1 MDSAAPPDG
10 APPRPRASRPPRPAF
25 WSRVP
30 WLDTTW
36 QGRRSLLL
44 LDLAVTAAITGGAAL
59 EVLARGGPS
68 SVVTLLVTA
77 PALLVRRRR
86 PLLTV
91 TAGLLLSAVMGL
103 TGTFLTAPR
112 TVLVIG
118 LHTTAARH
126 GFTWRTWLAAVPAYA
141 VFLIPAL
148 LLGSPDWPSYLITHA
163 VLTLL
168 PLLTGIWVHQ
178 RAKVLDLLR
187 ERAETAERERDL
199 LAERAVT
206 AERRRI
212 AREMHDVVAHRVSV
226 IALQA
231 GALTVI
237 ADGETAE
244 VAEIIRK
251 SGSAALAELR
261 DVLRVLR
268 EDDAE
273 ESAPGLDG
281 IPALIAD
288 APGDVR
294 LARRDEDLPVVGAAA
309 ERAAYRV
316 VQEALTNAGKHAPG
330 APVRVSLVADELGAL
345 VVTVG
350 NGEPSSPPTTVPG
363 SGYGLLGMR
372 ERVTQAGGHL
382 ETGQVENGFVVR
394 AQFPPA
400 PTDG

>member
-1 MDSAAPPDG
+1 MAFDALLAVFLTTISAVELAGAHGPLGAVAGVLLTAPAVLLRRRWPLATLAVG
-10 APPRPRASRPPRPAF
+10 LVMLA
-25 WSRVP
+25 
-30 WLDTTW
+30 LDTTTY
-36 QGRRSLLL
+36 L
-44 LDLAVTAAITGGAAL
+44 VFVAL
-59 EVLARGGPS
+59 HS
-68 SVVTLLVTA
+68 
-77 PALLVRRRR
+77 
-86 PLLTV
+86 
-91 TAGLLLSAVMGL
+91 
-103 TGTFLTAPR
+103 
-112 TVLVIG
+112 
-118 LHTTAARH
+118 TAARF
-126 GFTWRTWLAAVPAYA
+126 GTSWRTWAGAAAVYA
-141 VFLIPAL
+141 LFLPRLNYEASHWLFVVLLNTIPVLIP
-148 LLGSPDWPSYLITHA
+148 
-163 VLTLL
+163 VLT
-168 PLLTGIWVHQ
+168 GMWVHQ
-178 RAKVLDLLR
+178 RTRVVGLLG

-226 IALQA
+226 IALQS
-231 GALTVI
+231 GALTVVGEGQV
-237 ADGETAE
+237 ADAAE
-244 VAEIIRK
+244 VIRR
-251 SGSAALAELR
+251 SSTAALSELR

>member
-1 MDSAAPPDG
+1 MDRTGAGAVPAGPEPARLTSRRRLLAPWQGRARSLAFDALLAVFLTTISAVELAGAHGPLGAVAGVLLTAPAVLLRRRWPLATLAVG
-10 APPRPRASRPPRPAF
+10 LVMLA
-25 WSRVP
+25 
-30 WLDTTW
+30 LDTTTY
-36 QGRRSLLL
+36 L
-44 LDLAVTAAITGGAAL
+44 VFVAL
-59 EVLARGGPS
+59 HS
-68 SVVTLLVTA
+68 
-77 PALLVRRRR
+77 
-86 PLLTV
+86 
-91 TAGLLLSAVMGL
+91 
-103 TGTFLTAPR
+103 
-112 TVLVIG
+112 
-118 LHTTAARH
+118 TAARF
-126 GFTWRTWLAAVPAYA
+126 GTSWRTWAGAAAVYA
-141 VFLIPAL
+141 LFLPRLNYEASHWLFVVLLNTIPVLIP
-148 LLGSPDWPSYLITHA
+148 
-163 VLTLL
+163 VLT
-168 PLLTGIWVHQ
+168 GMWVHQ
-178 RAKVLDLLR
+178 RTRVVGLLG

-226 IALQA
+226 IALQS
-231 GALTVI
+231 GALTVVGEGQV
-237 ADGETAE
+237 ADAAE
-244 VAEIIRK
+244 VIRR
-251 SGSAALAELR
+251 SSTAALSELR

>member
-1 MDSAAPPDG
+1 
-10 APPRPRASRPPRPAF
+10 
-25 WSRVP
+25 SRVP

-36 QGRRSLLL
+36 QGRRSLFL

-59 EVLARGGPS
+59 EVVARGGPS
-68 SVVTLLVTA
+68 SVVTLLLAA
-77 PALLVRRRR
+77 PALLLRRRW

-91 TAGLLLSAVMGL
+91 ATGLLLSVVMGVL
-103 TGTFLTAPR
+103 GVFLTAPR

-126 GFTWRTWLAAVPAYA
+126 GFTWRTWLAAVPAY
-141 VFLIPAL
+141 LAL
-148 LLGSPDWPSYLITHA
+148 LVPAFLSDRLDWPSYLITNA
-163 VLTLL
+163 VFTLL
-168 PLLTGIWVHQ
+168 PLLTGVWVHQ

-244 VAEIIRK
+244 VAEVIRK

-268 EDDAE
+268 ED
-273 ESAPGLDG
+273 ESEVVAPGLPG
-281 IPALIAD
+281 IESLVAD
-288 APGDVR
+288 APGRVE
-294 LARRDEDLPVVGAAA
+294 LAHPDPLPEVEPAVG
-309 ERAAYRV
+309 RAAYRV

-330 APVRVSLVADELGAL
+330 APVRVLLEVGERL
-345 VVTVG
+345 VVQVR
-350 NGEPSSPPTTVPG
+350 NGVPERPGGAVPG

-372 ERVTQAGGHL
+372 ERVTQAGGTVSARP
-382 ETGQVENGFVVR
+382 EGGGYVVR
-394 AQFPPA
+394 AEFPC
-400 PTDG
+400 

>member
-1 MDSAAPPDG
+1 MDSAAPPEA
-10 APPRPRASRPPRPAF
+10 APPRPRTSRPPRPAL

-36 QGRRSLLL
+36 QGRRSLFL

-59 EVLARGGPS
+59 EVVARGGPS
-68 SVVTLLVTA
+68 SVVTLLLAA
-77 PALLVRRRR
+77 PALLLRRRW

-91 TAGLLLSAVMGL
+91 ATGLLLSVVMGVL
-103 TGTFLTAPR
+103 GVFLTAPR

-126 GFTWRTWLAAVPAYA
+126 GFTWRTWLAAVPAY
-141 VFLIPAL
+141 LAL
-148 LLGSPDWPSYLITHA
+148 LVPAFLSDRLDWPSYLITNA
-163 VLTLL
+163 VFTLL
-168 PLLTGIWVHQ
+168 PLLTGVWVHQ

-244 VAEIIRK
+244 VAEVIRK

-268 EDDAE
+268 ED
-273 ESAPGLDG
+273 ESEVVAPGLPG
-281 IPALIAD
+281 IESLVAD
-288 APGDVR
+288 APGRVE
-294 LARRDEDLPVVGAAA
+294 LARPDPLPEVEPAVG
-309 ERAAYRV
+309 RAAYRV

-330 APVRVSLVADELGAL
+330 APVQVLLEVGERL
-345 VVTVG
+345 VVQVR
-350 NGEPSSPPTTVPG
+350 NGVPERPGGAVPG

-372 ERVTQAGGHL
+372 ERVTRAGGTVSARP
-382 ETGQVENGFVVR
+382 EGGGYVVR
-394 AQFPPA
+394 AEFPC
-400 PTDG
+400 